1 MAKTISKDKG
11 LTTRAHSAAAKS
23 DAANTAVDDDMRDE
37 DTLASD
43 ENVVLD
49 DASDELGSET
59 GDALAVSSERA
70 VVRRTKIEE
79 VEKGGVMG
87 YLLSHGLTRY
97 FAESY
102 LEMLKVTW
110 PTMTETRNMTIMV
123 LAMSALVALVLGLAD
138 LGLVRALT
146 WLTTLAPH

>member
-11 LTTRAHSAAAKS
+11 LTTRARSAAAKS
-23 DAANTAVDDDMRDE
+23 DAANAAVSDDLRDE

-49 DASDELGSET
+49 DASDEQESEI
-59 GDALAVSSERA
+59 GGALAVRSDHA
-70 VVRRTKIEE
+70 VARRTQTEE
-79 VEKGGVMG
+79 VETGGVMG
-87 YLLSHGLTRY
+87 YLLSHWFTRY

-102 LEMLKVTW
+102 LEMRKVTW
-110 PTMTETRNMTIMV
+110 PTPTDARNMTIV
-123 LAMSALVALVLGLAD
+123 VIAMSALVAIVLGAAD

-146 WLTTLAPH
+146 WLTTLAH

>member
-23 DAANTAVDDDMRDE
+23 DAANAAVNDDLRDE

-49 DASDELGSET
+49 DASDELGSNT
-59 GDALAVSSERA
+59 SDDLAVSSDRA
-70 VVRRTKIEE
+70 VARRTQTEE
-79 VEKGGVMG
+79 VETGGIMG
-87 YLLSHGLTRY
+87 YLLSHGFTRY

-110 PTMTETRNMTIMV
+110 PTFSEARNMTIV
-123 LAMSALVALVLGLAD
+123 VIAMSALIAIVLGAAD
-138 LGLVRALT
+138 IGLVRALA
-146 WLTTLAPH
+146 WLTTLAR